1 MVQGQIRANPEK
13 AKTGRHFDMEILIGY
28 ILLVGVI
35 LSVAL
40 LAIGFLWRWERSG
53 NLRFQHT
60 IVGMNF
66 FEFVLTSLR
75 QMASHELRP
84 RVMVNMGIAVLMFT
98 PFVRVLASVFYFA
111 LVQRNWKY
119 TLFTGFVLSVL
130 TYSLFLR

>member
-1 MVQGQIRANPEK
+1 MKLQGSTGHLEK
-13 AKTGRHFDMEILIGY
+13 GQKNDHFDMESLVGY
-28 ILLVGVI
+28 ILLIGVL

-40 LAIGFLWRWERSG
+40 LAVGFIWRWARVG
-53 NLRFQHT
+53 NLRFEHS

-66 FEFVLTSLR
+66 FEFILSTLR
-75 QMASHELRP
+75 QITSQAFRP
-84 RVMVNMGIAVLMFT
+84 RLFLNMGVGVLMLT

-111 LVQRNWKY
+111 FAAHNWKY

>member
-1 MVQGQIRANPEK
+1 MIQEQAPANSGK
-13 AKTGRHFDMEILIGY
+13 AKTRRHFDMEILIGY
-28 ILLVGVI
+28 ILLVGVL

-40 LAIGFLWRWERSG
+40 LAIGFIWRWERSG

-66 FEFVLTSLR
+66 FEFVLTSIR
-75 QMASHELRP
+75 QVTSHELRP
-84 RVMVNMGIAVLMFT
+84 RVMINMGIAVLMLT

-111 LVQRNWKY
+111 FAERNWKY
-119 TLFTGFVLSVL
+119 TLFTGFVLGVL

>member
-1 MVQGQIRANPEK
+1 MDQGQTSANSEK
-13 AKTGRHFDMEILIGY
+13 AETHRPFDMEILIGY
-28 ILLVGVI
+28 ILLIGVL
-35 LSVAL
+35 LSVGL
-40 LAIGFLWRWERSG
+40 LAVGFIWRWERSG

-75 QMASHELRP
+75 QMGSHELRP
-84 RVMVNMGIAVLMFT
+84 RVLLNMGIAVLMLT
-98 PFVRVLASVFYFA
+98 PVVRVLASVLYFA

-119 TLFTGFVLSVL
+119 TLFTGFVLGVL

>member
-1 MVQGQIRANPEK
+1 MAGQTSANSEK
-13 AKTGRHFDMEILIGY
+13 GETHRHFDMELLIGY
-28 ILLVGVI
+28 ILLVGVL

-40 LAIGFLWRWERSG
+40 LAIGFIWRWERSG

-60 IVGMNF
+60 IVGVNF
-66 FEFVLTSLR
+66 FEFVLISLR
-75 QMASHELRP
+75 QMGSHELRP
-84 RVMVNMGIAVLMFT
+84 RVMLNMGIAVLMLT

-119 TLFTGFVLSVL
+119 TLFTGFVLGVL

>member
-1 MVQGQIRANPEK
+1 MVQEQTPANSEK
-13 AKTGRHFDMEILIGY
+13 ATTSHHFDMEILIGY
-28 ILLVGVI
+28 ILLVGVL

-40 LAIGFLWRWERSG
+40 LAIGLIWRWERSG

-66 FEFVLTSLR
+66 SEFVLTSLR
-75 QMASHELRP
+75 QMASNELRP
-84 RVMVNMGIAVLMFT
+84 RVMLNMGIAVLMLT

-111 LVQRNWKY
+111 FAERNWKY
-119 TLFTGFVLSVL
+119 TLFTGFVLGVL

>member
-1 MVQGQIRANPEK
+1 MVQGQTSANSEK
-13 AKTGRHFDMEILIGY
+13 AETHRHFDMEILIGY
-28 ILLVGVI
+28 ILLVGVL

-40 LAIGFLWRWERSG
+40 LAIGFIWRWERSG

-75 QMASHELRP
+75 QMASHDLRP
-84 RVMVNMGIAVLMFT
+84 RVMVNMGIAVLMLT

>member
-1 MVQGQIRANPEK
+1 MVQGHTSTNSEK
-13 AKTGRHFDMEILIGY
+13 ARSHRHFDMEILIGY
-28 ILLVGVI
+28 ILLVGVL
-35 LSVAL
+35 LSAAL
-40 LAIGFLWRWERSG
+40 LAIGFIWRWERSG

-66 FEFVLTSLR
+66 FEFVSTSLR
-75 QMASHELRP
+75 QMASHDLRP
-84 RVMVNMGIAVLMFT
+84 RVMVNMGIAILMLT

-119 TLFTGFVLSVL
+119 TLFTGFVLGVL